1 MIEPEKMTKTER
13 VNWKHGVDAMRMI
26 EHDIHDV
33 LFQLNGMPMEWHQ
46 VAQDED
52 KRDGKRTR
60 CTVAFDADVVRF
72 FKAMGP
78 GYQARMNRVLRSWM
92 HFRLAKI
99 IEGPD
104 ANDYVLRPN
113 AVAHEAPPTEAE
125 ETREALAEMTGVVI
139 GLLEKREKQLDA
151 MIEAERK
158 KGGA

>member
-33 LFQLNGMPMEWHQ
+33 LLELSGMPSEWHTI
-46 VAQDED
+46 AMDED

-78 GYQARMNRVLRSWM
+78 GYQARMNRVLRAFM

-99 IEGPD
+99 VDGPD
-104 ANDYVLRPN
+104 VNDYVLRPET
-113 AVAHEAPPTEAE
+113 VLRTRPRPKYGDHERMLERWKKEEAD
-125 ETREALAEMTGVVI
+125 AG
-139 GLLEKREKQLDA
+139 KRA
-151 MIEAERK
+151 
-158 KGGA
+158 